1 MYLHLPLLLFLLA
14 HATQSE
20 ANVLAR
26 SSESIVRVA
35 TRAHRRAVKGSAG
48 LARDL
53 RLSFRGILADTQQP
67 AAISNSR
74 IYCVSSSGFSSGG
87 NGSEIANGGTT
98 SVGFEPI
105 STNVPFSGSSSGSSA
120 SSTSK
125 LTGTTGTGTATG
137 SGSKPTSSAG
147 ATSSPWKIVQSY
159 QGSSFFNGWDFF
171 TESDPTHGTVNYVD
185 QNTAQSAN
193 LTSINGAGH
202 AIMSV
207 ETTPTVAS
215 VRQSV
220 RITTQ
225 FTYTGG
231 LVIMDSVHM
240 PTGCGTW
247 PAFWSNGPNW
257 PAGGEIDIVE
267 GVNDYTNNQA
277 TIHTNPGCSMPSSSS
292 SALNIT
298 GDVVSTTDCA
308 AAETGNAGCGIRS
321 ADTKSYGATFNS
333 NNGGVYAMMW
343 TNDGISVYF
352 FERNSIPSDITNN
365 APLPDG
371 WGQPM
376 AFWPASTC
384 SPFQFFNSHSAI
396 FDTTLCG
403 DWASGVWGSAG
414 VPGQAQSCAQITG
427 VPTCQ
432 QFVQQN
438 GAAFAQAYWEV
449 KYVQIYQTS

>member
-14 HATQSE
+14 HAAQSE

-159 QGSSFFNGWDFF
+159 
-171 TESDPTHGTVNYVD
+171 
-185 QNTAQSAN
+185 
-193 LTSINGAGH
+193 
-202 AIMSV
+202 
-207 ETTPTVAS
+207 
-215 VRQSV
+215 V
-220 RITTQ
+220 RIIS
-225 FTYTGG
+225 GRI
-231 LVIMDSVHM
+231 V
-240 PTGCGTW
+240 
-247 PAFWSNGPNW
+247 SNG
-257 PAGGEIDIVE
+257 
-267 GVNDYTNNQA
+267 
-277 TIHTNPGCSMPSSSS
+277 H
-292 SALNIT
+292 
-298 GDVVSTTDCA
+298 
-308 AAETGNAGCGIRS
+308 
-321 ADTKSYGATFNS
+321 
-333 NNGGVYAMMW
+333 
-343 TNDGISVYF
+343 
-352 FERNSIPSDITNN
+352 
-365 APLPDG
+365 
-371 WGQPM
+371 
-376 AFWPASTC
+376 
-384 SPFQFFNSHSAI
+384 
-396 FDTTLCG
+396 
-403 DWASGVWGSAG
+403 
-414 VPGQAQSCAQITG
+414 
-427 VPTCQ
+427 
-432 QFVQQN
+432 
-438 GAAFAQAYWEV
+438 
-449 KYVQIYQTS
+449 